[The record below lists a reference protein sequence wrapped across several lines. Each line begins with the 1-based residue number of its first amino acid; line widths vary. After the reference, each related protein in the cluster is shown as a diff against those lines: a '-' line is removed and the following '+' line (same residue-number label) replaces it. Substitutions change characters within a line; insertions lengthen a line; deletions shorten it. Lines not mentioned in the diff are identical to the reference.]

1 MKKNLLIVAVAIIFS
16 ACSSKAPVDDM
27 EAKHQQLQEYKNE
40 MHELKVKIDKLEKE
54 ISDGRENE
62 VVNVKVEQLQA
73 QYFEHFIEVTGKVEA
88 EYDINVSPETSGV
101 ITQVLVKEGDM
112 VSKGQVIAILNSDV
126 LERTLDELKVQL
138 ELAETNFARTENLWN
153 QNIGSEMQYLQAK
166 NNKESLEKRIESV
179 NSQIEMTNVKSPIN
193 GVVDYV
199 YQKKGNIGSPQVP
212 FARVIDISKIKIY
225 ADVSESYLTK
235 VHKGDI
241 AQVNFPAL
249 GKKLEAPIFRIS
261 NSIDPNNRTFRVRIN
276 LNNPDRSIKPN
287 LVSVIRIR
295 DYKAEDAIVIPSLLI
310 KEDFKGNY
318 TYVVESKDG
327 DNFAKKVY
335 VTPGVTNNNMTEIK
349 EGLNAGTQIVSEGFN
364 QIVDGTKLL
373 F

>member
-1 MKKNLLIVAVAIIFS
+1 MKKNLIIVAVAIIFS

-27 EAKHQQLQEYKNE
+27 VAKQEQLQEYKHQ

-54 ISDGRENE
+54 LSATRENE
-62 VVNVKVEQLQA
+62 VVKVKVQELQS
-73 QYFEHFIEVTGKVEA
+73 QYFEHFIEVTGEVEA

-112 VSKGQVIAILNSDV
+112 VSKGQVIAIINSEV
-126 LERTLDELKVQL
+126 LDRSLEELKVQL
-138 ELAETNFARTENLWN
+138 ELAETNFERTENLWE

-166 NNKESLEKRIESV
+166 NNKESLEKRIASLK
-179 NSQIEMTNVKSPIN
+179 SQIDMTNVKAPIS

-212 FARVIDISKIKIY
+212 LARVIDISKIKIY

-235 VHKGDI
+235 VHRGDKVSV
-241 AQVNFPAL
+241 QFPAL
-249 GKKLEAPIFRIS
+249 GKQIEAPIFRIG
-261 NSIDPNNRTFRVRIN
+261 NTIDPNNRTFRVRIN
-276 LNNPDRSIKPN
+276 LNNNDRSIKPN
-287 LVSVIRIR
+287 LVSIIKIR
-295 DYKAEDAIVIPSLLI
+295 DYMAEDAIVIPSLLI
-310 KEDFKGNY
+310 KEDFNGTY
-318 TYVVESKDG
+318 TYVVENKEGSE
-327 DNFAKKVY
+327 FAKKVY

-349 EGLNAGTQIVSEGFN
+349 DGLTAGTKIVTEGFN
-364 QIVDGTKLL
+364 QIADGTKLL